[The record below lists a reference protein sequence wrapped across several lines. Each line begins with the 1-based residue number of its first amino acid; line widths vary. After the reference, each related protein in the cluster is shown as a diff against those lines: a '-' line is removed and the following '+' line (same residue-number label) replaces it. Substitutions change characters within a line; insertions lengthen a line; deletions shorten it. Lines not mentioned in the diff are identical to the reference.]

1 VHVKA
6 KDVPPHI
13 AERYRLGTPRWTIAL
28 AVVVI
33 AAFGAAIA
41 YGTWQLAAP
50 KIQSKVL
57 TWQVL
62 SPEHTDVTFEIRRN
76 GESNVWCVL
85 RAQDESHI
93 DVAYVTIPFAAGASY
108 VQLTYPLRT
117 LATAY
122 TVEILACEAGGPPVR
137 VIPPQFP
144 PGVFPPEQPWTPNS
158 A

>member
-1 VHVKA
+1 MPEDKVVELHGNTTYANCLDCGQRYELAPIKKDFVASGKLPICEKCDGIVKTA
-6 KDVPPHI
+6 
-13 AERYRLGTPRWTIAL
+13 TIS
-28 AVVVI
+28 
-33 AAFGAAIA
+33 FGQAM
-41 YGTWQLAAP
+41 P
-50 KIQSKVL
+50 EIQMA
-57 TWQVL
+57 
-62 SPEHTDVTFEIRRN
+62 
-76 GESNVWCVL
+76 
-85 RAQDESHI
+85 RAQDETHI
-93 DVAYVTIPFAAGASY
+93 DVAYATIPLAAGASY

>member
-1 VHVKA
+1 MKA

-50 KIQSKVL
+50 TIQSKVL

-122 TVEILACEAGGPPVR
+122 TVEILACEAGGPPAR

>member
-1 VHVKA
+1 MKT

-41 YGTWQLAAP
+41 YGTWQFAAP

-76 GESNVWCVL
+76 GETNVWCVL